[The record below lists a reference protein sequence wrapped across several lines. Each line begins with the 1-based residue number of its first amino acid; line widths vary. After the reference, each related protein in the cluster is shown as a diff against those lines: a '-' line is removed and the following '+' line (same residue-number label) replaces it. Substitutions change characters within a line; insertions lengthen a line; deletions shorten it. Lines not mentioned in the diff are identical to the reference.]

1 MVVDRGGPYRD
12 PGRPLHEIIAE
23 HASRD
28 PGKTALIYEDGRRL
42 TYGEL
47 DDAAGRLA
55 SLLASE
61 AGVDRGSTVAIVMFN
76 RPEFVV
82 AYLGALKAGARVVV
96 IDALSMSEDL
106 EYQLSDAKPEATIVD
121 SEVYSRERDR
131 GIIERLGGR
140 VIIAERLWEL
150 VRGYSPE
157 TVKVDYEDDARIFY
171 YAGIVGRTLQVIHSH
186 RSFVGA
192 VAPLAQAEGIG
203 DEDVSLVTSPLSHV
217 LGLDAALFTA
227 LYAGGTAVLMKR
239 FDEEKAVRLA
249 KEHGVT
255 YMVAAPLVYQRL
267 LERGVTRDNLPRL
280 KWAMSGGAYLPP
292 EVQKQWMERVSPL
305 LQVYG
310 MTEAPQCFATTVER
324 NKVGS
329 LGFPLPGVEAKLVDP
344 EDESREVGP
353 REKGVLLIRGPMV
366 MKGYADPE
374 ETKKAFRDGW
384 LWTGD
389 ILERDEEGFYYFRG
403 VKKRMLKYKG
413 YPVFPRDLEIILE
426 KHPAVAKAEVYGEP
440 DPSVG
445 QIPVAKV
452 WLKPGASATPE
463 ELMEWVN
470 SRVAP
475 YKKIRKVIIMGV
487 EGGEGSSG

>member
-1 MVVDRGGPYRD
+1 MVVDRGPEYRD
-12 PGRPLHEIIAE
+12 PGRPMHRIIEE
-23 HASRD
+23 HARRN
-28 PGKTALIYEDGRRL
+28 PEKPAVVYEDGRKL

-61 AGVDRGSTVAIVMFN
+61 ANVARGDTVAIVMFN
-76 RPEFVV
+76 RPEFVI

-106 EYQLSDAKPEATIVD
+106 EYQLEDAKPKATIVD
-121 SEVYSRERDR
+121 SEVYGRERDR
-131 GIIERLGGR
+131 EIINRLGGK
-140 VIIAERLWEL
+140 VLLAEKLGEAT
-150 VRGYSPE
+150 RGYTPSS
-157 TVKVDYEDDARIFY
+157 VNVGYEDDARIFY
-171 YAGIVGRTLQVIHSH
+171 YAGIVGRTLQVIHTH

-192 VAPLAQAEGIG
+192 VAPLAQAERIG
-203 DEDVSLVTSPLSHV
+203 EDDVSLVTSPLSHV

-227 LYAGGTAVLMKR
+227 LYAGGTAVMMKR
-239 FDEEKAVRLA
+239 FEEEKAVKLA

-255 YMVAAPLVYQRL
+255 YIVAAPLVYQRL
-267 LERGVTRDNLPRL
+267 LEKGVTRDHLPSL

-292 EVQKQWMERVSPL
+292 EVQKKWMESISPL

-324 NKVGS
+324 NRVGS

-344 EDESREVGP
+344 EDESREVGVG
-353 REKGVLLIRGPMV
+353 EKGVLLIKGPMV

-374 ETKKAFRDGW
+374 ETKKAFRGEW

-389 ILERDEEGFYYFRG
+389 ILERDADGFYYFRG

-413 YPVFPRDLEIILE
+413 YPVFPRDLEILLE

-445 QIPVAKV
+445 QIPVARV
-452 WLKPGASATPE
+452 WLKPGAEATPE

-470 SRVAP
+470 KRVAP
-475 YKKIRKVIIMGV
+475 YKKIRKVIIV
-487 EGGEGSSG
+487 REEK

>member
-1 MVVDRGGPYRD
+1 MVVDRGPEYRD
-12 PGRPLHEIIAE
+12 PGRPMHLIIEE
-23 HASRD
+23 HARKN
-28 PGKTALIYEDGRRL
+28 PEKPAVIYEDGRRL

-61 AGVDRGSTVAIVMFN
+61 AGVTRGDTIVIVMFN

-106 EYQLSDAKPEATIVD
+106 EYQLEDAKPKATIVD
-121 SEVYSRERDR
+121 SEVYGRERDR
-131 GIIERLGGR
+131 EIIDRLGGR
-140 VIIAERLWEL
+140 VLLAEKLDE
-150 VRGYSPE
+150 VTRGYSPSR
-157 TVKVDYEDDARIFY
+157 VDVDYDDDARIFY
-171 YAGIVGRTLQVIHSH
+171 YAGIVGRTLQVIHTH

-192 VAPLAQAEGIG
+192 VAPLAQAEHIG
-203 DEDVSLVTSPLSHV
+203 EDDVSLVTSPLSHV

-227 LYAGGTAVLMKR
+227 LYAGGTAVMMKR
-239 FDEEKAVRLA
+239 FEEGKAVKLA

-255 YMVAAPLVYQRL
+255 YIVAAPLVYQRL
-267 LERGVTRDNLPRL
+267 LEKGVTRDHLPSL

-292 EVQKQWMERVSPL
+292 EVQEKWMERVSPL

-324 NKVGS
+324 NRVGS

-344 EDESREVGP
+344 EDENREVGVG
-353 REKGVLLIRGPMV
+353 EKGVLLIKGPMV
-366 MKGYADPE
+366 MRGYADPE
-374 ETKKAFRDGW
+374 ETRKAFRGEW

-389 ILERDEEGFYYFRG
+389 ILERDADGFYYFRG

-413 YPVFPRDLEIILE
+413 YPVFPRDLEILLE
-426 KHPAVAKAEVYGEP
+426 KHPAVARAEVYGEP

-445 QIPVAKV
+445 QIPVARV
-452 WLKPGASATPE
+452 WLKPGAEVTPE

-470 SRVAP
+470 RRVAP
-475 YKKIRKVIIMGV
+475 YKKIRKVVIV
-487 EGGEGSSG
+487 KNEEK

>member
-1 MVVDRGGPYRD
+1 MVVDKGPEYRD
-12 PGRPLHEIIAE
+12 PGRPIHVIISE
-23 HASRD
+23 HATRNPD
-28 PGKTALIYEDGRRL
+28 KLAVIYEDGSRL

-47 DDAAGRLA
+47 DELSGRIA
-55 SLLASE
+55 SMLMSD
-61 AGVDRGSTVAIVMFN
+61 AGVGKGDTVAIVMFN
-76 RPEFVV
+76 RLEFVPI
-82 AYLGALKAGARVVV
+82 YLGALKAGTRVVI

-106 EYQLSDAKPEATIVD
+106 EYQLADAKPKATFVD

-131 GIIERLGGR
+131 AILEKLGGR
-140 VIIAERLWEL
+140 IYLAEKLNDYT
-150 VRGYSPE
+150 RGYSTE
-157 TVKVDYEDDARIFY
+157 SIDVNYDNDARIFY
-171 YAGIVGRTLQVIHSH
+171 YAGIAGRTLQVIHTH

-192 VAPLAQAEGIG
+192 VAPLVQAEGIG

-217 LGLDAALFTA
+217 LGLDAALFSA

-239 FDEEKAVRLA
+239 FEEEKAVKLA
-249 KEHGVT
+249 KENGVT
-255 YMVAAPLVYQRL
+255 YIVAAPLVYQRL
-267 LERGVTRDNLPRL
+267 LEKGVTRDHLNNL

-292 EVQKQWMERVSPL
+292 EVQKAWMERVSPL

-324 NKVGS
+324 NRIGS

-344 EDESREVGP
+344 EDEGREVGTG
-353 REKGVLLIRGPMV
+353 EKGVLLIKGPMV
-366 MKGYADPE
+366 MKGYSDPE
-374 ETKKAFRDGW
+374 ETRRAFRGGW

-403 VKKRMLKYKG
+403 VRKRMIKYKG
-413 YPVFPRDLEIILE
+413 YPVFPRDLEILLE

-445 QIPVAKV
+445 QIPVARV
-452 WLKPGASATPE
+452 WLKPGAEATPE

-475 YKKIRKVIIMGV
+475 YKKIRKVVIMRK
-487 EGGEGSSG
+487 E

>member
-1 MVVDRGGPYRD
+1 MVVDRGAPYRD

-23 HASRD
+23 HASRNPD
-28 PGKTALIYEDGRRL
+28 KPAVIYEDGRVV

-47 DDAAGRLA
+47 DELSSRIA
-55 SLLASE
+55 SMLASE
-61 AGVDRGSTVAIVMFN
+61 ASVGRGDTVAIVMFN
-76 RPEFVV
+76 RPEFLP

-106 EYQLSDAKPEATIVD
+106 EYQLTDAKPKATFVD

-131 GIIERLGGR
+131 GIIDRLGGR
-140 VIIAERLWEL
+140 VYLAEKLAEQA
-150 VRGYSPE
+150 RGYSPQ
-157 TVKVDYEDDARIFY
+157 TVKVGYEDDARIFY
-171 YAGIVGRTLQVIHSH
+171 YAGIAGRTLQVIHSH

-192 VAPLAQAEGIG
+192 VAPLAQAERITE
-203 DEDVSLVTSPLSHV
+203 DDVSLVTSPLSHV

-239 FDEEKAVRLA
+239 FDEEKAARLA

-255 YMVAAPLVYQRL
+255 YIVGAPLVYQRL
-267 LERGVTRDNLPRL
+267 LEKGATRDNFPRL

-292 EVQKQWMERVSPL
+292 EVQKAWMERISPL

-310 MTEAPQCFATTVER
+310 MTEAPQCFATTVEK
-324 NKVGS
+324 NKIGS

-344 EDESREVGP
+344 EDESREVGVG
-353 REKGVLLIRGPMV
+353 EKGVLLIKGPMV

-374 ETKKAFRDGW
+374 ETKRAFRDGW

-389 ILERDEEGFYYFRG
+389 ILERDAEGFYYFRG
-403 VKKRMLKYKG
+403 VKKRMIKYKG
-413 YPVFPRDLEIILE
+413 YPVFPRDLEILLE

-445 QIPVAKV
+445 QIPVARV
-452 WLKPGASATPE
+452 WLKPGAEATPE
-463 ELMEWVN
+463 ELMNWVN
-470 SRVAP
+470 SKVAP
-475 YKKIRKVIIMGV
+475 YKKIRKIIIMGTL
-487 EGGEGSSG
+487 EEKG

>member
-1 MVVDRGGPYRD
+1 MVVDRGPEYHD
-12 PGRPLHEIIAE
+12 PGRPMHVIISE
-23 HASRD
+23 HASRN
-28 PGKTALIYEDGRRL
+28 PSKKALIYEDGRSL

-47 DDAAGRLA
+47 DDLSGRLA
-55 SLLASE
+55 SLLASD
-61 AGVDRGSTVAIVMFN
+61 AGVSRGDTVAIVMFN

-82 AYLGALKAGARVVV
+82 AYLGALRAGARVVV

-106 EYQLSDAKPEATIVD
+106 EFQLSDAKPRATIVD

-131 GIIERLGGR
+131 EILERLGGR
-140 VIIAERLWEL
+140 VYVAEKLGDRLREYGPCTAS
-150 VRGYSPE
+150 VG
-157 TVKVDYEDDARIFY
+157 YEDDARVFY
-171 YAGIVGRTLQVIHSH
+171 YAGIAGRTMQVIHSH

-192 VAPLAQAEGIG
+192 VAPLAQAERIG
-203 DEDVSLVTSPLSHV
+203 EEDVSLVTSPLSHV

-239 FDEEKAVRLA
+239 FDEEKAVKLA
-249 KEHGVT
+249 KEYGVT
-255 YMVAAPLVYQRL
+255 YMVGAPLVYQRL
-267 LERGVTRDNLPRL
+267 LEKGVSRDHFPRL

-292 EVQKQWMERVSPL
+292 DVQKAWMERISPL

-310 MTEAPQCFATTVER
+310 MTEAPQCFATTPER

-344 EDESREVGP
+344 EDESREVGVG
-353 REKGVLLIRGPMV
+353 EKGVLLIKGPMV

-374 ETKKAFRDGW
+374 ETRRAFRDGW

-403 VKKRMLKYKG
+403 VKKRMIKYKG
-413 YPVFPRDLEIILE
+413 YPVFPRDLEILLE

-440 DPSVG
+440 DESVG
-445 QIPVAKV
+445 QIPVARV
-452 WLKPGASATPE
+452 WVKPGYEGRVTPE
-463 ELMEWVN
+463 ELMDWVN
-470 SRVAP
+470 KRVAP
-475 YKKIRKVIIMGV
+475 YKKVRKVIIMGV
-487 EGGEGSSG
+487 LEEKR

>member
-1 MVVDRGGPYRD
+1 MVVDRGAPYRD

-23 HASRD
+23 HASRE
-28 PGKTALIYEDGRRL
+28 PGKPAVIYEDGSTL

-47 DDAAGRLA
+47 DELSSRIAAM
-55 SLLASE
+55 LASE
-61 AGVDRGSTVAIVMFN
+61 AGVEKGSTVAIVMFN
-76 RPEFVV
+76 RLEFVP

-106 EYQLSDAKPEATIVD
+106 EYQLSDAKPKATIVD

-131 GIIERLGGR
+131 EILDRLGGR
-140 VIIAERLWEL
+140 VYLAEKLGEL
-150 VRGYSPE
+150 AKGYSPE
-157 TVKVDYEDDARIFY
+157 KVKVGYDDDARIFY
-171 YAGIVGRTLQVIHSH
+171 YAGVAGRTLQVIHTH

-192 VAPLAQAEGIG
+192 VAPLAQAEGISR
-203 DEDVSLVTSPLSHV
+203 DDVSLVTSPLSHV

-239 FDEEKAVRLA
+239 FDEEKAARLA

-255 YMVAAPLVYQRL
+255 YMVGAPLVYQRL
-267 LERGVTRDNLPRL
+267 LEKGVTRDNFPRL

-292 EVQKQWMERVSPL
+292 EVQKAWMEKISPL

-324 NKVGS
+324 NKIGS

-344 EDESREVGP
+344 EDETREVGVG
-353 REKGVLLIRGPMV
+353 EKGVLLIKGPMV

-374 ETKKAFRDGW
+374 ETRRAFRDGW

-389 ILERDEEGFYYFRG
+389 ILERDQEGFYYFRG

-413 YPVFPRDLEIILE
+413 YPVFPRDLEILLE

-445 QIPVAKV
+445 QIPAARV
-452 WLKPGASATPE
+452 WLKPGAQATPE
-463 ELMEWVN
+463 ELMNWVN

-475 YKKIRKVIIMGV
+475 YKKIRKLVIMGV
-487 EGGEGSSG
+487 LEEKR

>member
-1 MVVDRGGPYRD
+1 MVVDKGPNYRD
-12 PGRPLHEIIAE
+12 PGRPMHEIISG
-23 HASRD
+23 HASRN
-28 PGKTALIYEDGRRL
+28 PEKPAVIYEDGTKL

-47 DDAAGRLA
+47 DELSGKLAAA
-55 SLLASE
+55 LASE
-61 AGVDRGSTVAIVMFN
+61 ANVNKGDVVAIVMFN

-106 EYQLSDAKPEATIVD
+106 EYQLNDAKPKATIVD
-121 SEVYSRERDR
+121 SEVYGREKDR
-131 GIIERLGGR
+131 EIINKLGGK
-140 VIIAERLWEL
+140 VYLAEKLREALAGFEA
-150 VRGYSPE
+150 GGI
-157 TVKVDYEDDARIFY
+157 KVEYDADARIFY
-171 YAGIVGRTLQVIHSH
+171 YAGIVGRTLQVIHTH

-192 VAPLAQAEGIG
+192 VAPLAQAEGINE
-203 DEDVSLVTSPLSHV
+203 EDVSLVTSPLSHV

-227 LYAGGTAVLMKR
+227 LYAGGTAVMMKR

-249 KEHGVT
+249 KEYGVT

-267 LERGVTRDNLPRL
+267 LEKGVTRDNLPSL

-292 EVQKQWMERVSPL
+292 EVQKAWIEKVSPL

-310 MTEAPQCFATTVER
+310 MTEAPQCFATTIER
-324 NKVGS
+324 NKIGS

-344 EDESREVGP
+344 EDESREVGVG
-353 REKGVLLIRGPMV
+353 EKGVLLIKGPMV
-366 MKGYADPE
+366 MKGYAEPE
-374 ETKKAFRDGW
+374 ETKKAFRGEW

-389 ILERDEEGFYYFRG
+389 ILERDDEGFYYFRG

-413 YPVFPRDLEIILE
+413 YPVFPRDLEILLE

-445 QIPVAKV
+445 QIPAARV
-452 WLKPGASATPE
+452 WLKPGYEGSVKPE

-470 SRVAP
+470 TRVAP
-475 YKKIRKVIIMGV
+475 YKKIRKLVIMGTL
-487 EGGEGSSG
+487 EK